1 MDKKLQEKFIQ
12 KITGLSKEQ
21 LFLNKPELSLKEQ
34 EKLNEYI
41 SRYNKWEPI
50 EYILELSDFYSLEFF
65 VDKRVLIPR
74 NDTELLVEKVIDELS
89 KFNTKTLM
97 IDIWTW
103 SSCIP
108 ISVMKNLPNP
118 FLIEELVNCYAIDIS
133 NDALEVAEINIK
145 NHLLESKIK
154 LIHWDLLKPFLLDTS
169 FLSKDESIGFHSIII
184 TANLPYIKN
193 NDFWN
198 MDNETIE
205 FEPDL
210 ALYWWE
216 NTWFELYESLIYE
229 CLELTCVYNLRNLIL
244 FIEIGFDQNQVA
256 ESFLKQI
263 WLKFEFFKDANKIDR
278 VIKIIF

>member
-256 ESFLKQI
+256 ESFFKQI